1 MKAKIRLDTI
11 SDIANFVLIASD
23 IKEDVYL
30 TNNKGLCVDGKSF
43 LGVAHAH
50 EFDNLWC
57 ECEEDIYSKISSF
70 SSVFSVLTA
79 RYHS

>member
-11 SDIANFVLIASD
+11 TDIAKFVLIASQV
-23 IKEDVYL
+23 KTDVYL
-30 TNNKGLCVDGKSF
+30 TNDNGLKVDGKSF

-57 ECEEDIYSKISSF
+57 ECDEDIYMRIKDFIIE
-70 SSVFSVLTA
+70 
-79 RYHS
+79 

>member
-11 SDIANFVLIASD
+11 SDIANFVLIASG
-23 IKEDVYL
+23 IKENVYL

-57 ECEEDIYSKISSF
+57 ECDADIYSKISQF
-70 SSVFSVLTA
+70 IIEG
-79 RYHS
+79 